1 VPASTT
7 KDKTMKKFNTMAGMA
22 AVAMTSVAL
31 SPNTIAAPSFKLPS
45 FRGRKRYPGQS
56 TRQAMRGMRRAQG
69 GPGID
74 LCPHL
79 FEYVACLETP
89 F

>member
-1 VPASTT
+1 MLALAA
-7 KDKTMKKFNTMAGMA
+7 AGMQ
-22 AVAMTSVAL
+22 S
-31 SPNTIAAPSFKLPS
+31 AAPSWREAASVKEIRLRRAS
-45 FRGRKRYPGQS
+45 KAGLSYRGIGNGFRYPEQS
-56 TRQAMRGMRRAQG
+56 SRQAMRGMRRAQG

-79 FEYVACLETP
+79 FEYVERQMEMP